1 MTFDRPA
8 TPRPRPPARWLLA
21 LTLALALAA
30 PPAAR
35 AADERDRPLRYVVPT
50 NQAMPLLAM
59 QGQQPVDGLLKDIAQ
74 ALATRL
80 GRPLQY
86 VVLPSKR
93 AASALKRG
101 EADVHC
107 YVQPGWLEGELLWTQ
122 RFITS
127 AEVVAAAHGAP
138 AIESLDALAGEPL
151 GTVLGYRYATP
162 ERVLGERIVRRDVV
176 DAETNLRRLALG
188 RVRYALTDRLSLQHF
203 VKRHPPTGLREVLEF
218 DRTELGCAVSP
229 REAGALDA
237 INQALRSMR
246 NEGRL
251 DQILDRYR

>member
-1 MTFDRPA
+1 MTLDRP
-8 TPRPRPPARWLLA
+8 TPPRLRLLARWLPA
-21 LTLALALAA
+21 MVAALAA
-30 PPAAR
+30 LPQAG
-35 AADERDRPLRYVVPT
+35 AADERARPLRYVLPT

-59 QGQQPVDGLLKDIAQ
+59 QGQQPADGLLKDIAN

-86 VVLPSKR
+86 VVLPGKR

-127 AEVVAAAHGAP
+127 AEVVAASRSAP
-138 AIESLDALAGEPL
+138 AIGSLAALAGEPL
-151 GTVLGYRYATP
+151 GTVLGYHYAQL
-162 ERVLGERIVRRDVV
+162 ERVLKDRLVRRDIV
-176 DAETNLRRLALG
+176 DAETNLRRLALE

-203 VKRHPPTGLREVLEF
+203 IKRHPEAGLREVLEF
-218 DRTELGCAVSP
+218 DRSELGCAVAP
-229 REAGALDA
+229 AEAASLEA
-237 INQALRSMR
+237 INQALRQLR
-246 NEGRL
+246 AEGRL
-251 DQILDRYR
+251 EQILDRYR

>member
-1 MTFDRPA
+1 MNLDRPA
-8 TPRPRPPARWLLA
+8 APRPRLLARWLLA
-21 LTLALALAA
+21 VVGALAA
-30 PPAAR
+30 LPQAG
-35 AADERDRPLRYVVPT
+35 AADDRARPLRYVLPT

-59 QGQQPVDGLLKDIAQ
+59 QGPQPVDGLLKDIAEV
-74 ALATRL
+74 LATRL

-122 RFITS
+122 HFITS
-127 AEVVAAAHGAP
+127 ADVVAAARGVP
-138 AIESLDALAGEPL
+138 AIASLDALAGEPL
-151 GTVLGYRYATP
+151 GTVLGYRYTVP
-162 ERVLGERIVRRDVV
+162 ERVLGERIARRDIV

-203 VKRHPPTGLREVLEF
+203 VKRHPEAGLREVLEF
-218 DRTELGCAVSP
+218 NRTELGCAVSP

-237 INQALRSMR
+237 INLALRKMR
-246 NEGRL
+246 SEGRL

>member
-1 MTFDRPA
+1 MTPDRPA
-8 TPRPRPPARWLLA
+8 TPHPRPLAWWL
-21 LTLALALAA
+21 LALALAA
-30 PPAAR
+30 LHPAG
-35 AADERDRPLRYVVPT
+35 AADERSRPLRYVLPT

-59 QGQQPVDGLLKDIAQ
+59 QGQQPVDGLLKDIAE

-127 AEVVAAAHGAP
+127 AEVVAAARDAP
-138 AIESLDALAGEPL
+138 AIAALDALAGEPL
-151 GTVLGYRYATP
+151 GTVLGYRYAVP
-162 ERVLGERIVRRDVV
+162 ERVLGERIARRDIV

-203 VKRHPPTGLREVLEF
+203 IKRHPEAGLREVLEF
-218 DRTELGCAVSP
+218 DRTELGCAISP

-237 INQALRSMR
+237 INQALRRMR
-246 NEGRL
+246 SEGRL